1 MLHKIRAI
9 LKRLAEAQKARAEG
23 EEPAKETAEA
33 VTEELVSQLKK
44 LVESPYIDLN
54 PVPLQ

>member
-9 LKRLAEAQKARAEG
+9 LKRLAEVQRARAEG